1 MVHQCLAAM
10 ALCMGLLDHRTT
22 GVDGS
27 DAETYAE
34 EDVERHQTIGATLL
48 EEQALL
54 REGGESGEAATEPH
68 REPPGDRSI
77 KRSGL
82 RKSGQ
87 QPDKEAAEEVDHERP
102 ERETVDESGQRE

>member
-68 REPPGDRSI
+68 REPPSDRRI

-82 RKSGQ
+82 RIGSQ
-87 QPDKEAAEEVDHERP
+87 ETDEEAAEEVDHQRP
-102 ERETVDESGQRE
+102 DREAL